1 MHKHTLWYPKRGSRG
16 RPVCFQSH
24 ILTQCSLSPGNFE
37 RGARGRLVCLGV
49 VYPLVNNP
57 RGRLVRLHLVCPL
70 VTSRGVPGEGLFVLN
85 HTHTPVDAEGRV
97 ELGSI
102 VGGGKEFRLVCLH
115 LVCPMVTSRGVP
127 GEGLFVLDCTH
138 AQTHTLVPQKG

>member
-1 MHKHTLWYPKRGSRG
+1 MPGQGSSVLNCNDMQHTYTANYTHTYTCMQCISTNTHSGTPKGVPGVGFS
-16 RPVCFQSH
+16 VFNHTH
-24 ILTQCSLSPGNFE
+24 ILTHSLTQCSLSPGNFE

-49 VYPLVNNP
+49 VCPLVNNP
-57 RGRLVRLHLVCPL
+57 RG
-70 VTSRGVPGEGLFVLN
+70 
-85 HTHTPVDAEGRV
+85 
-97 ELGSI
+97 
-102 VGGGKEFRLVCLH
+102 RLVCLH